1 MHIPWGKTGIWM
13 LLLPGCSSPVCA
25 IPSPSWISTWKA
37 SCSGGPQGPARL
49 QQVAT
54 DSPSEPRG
62 GASPADALPADV
74 CLQSCA
80 GIRCCCLES
89 PVQFSRSLRLTLC
102 DPWTA
107 VRQAALSITYS
118 QSLLKLMSIESVMP
132 PRHLILCHPLLLL
145 PALFPASG
153 SFPMSQ
159 F

>member
-1 MHIPWGKTGIWM
+1 M
-13 LLLPGCSSPVCA
+13 
-25 IPSPSWISTWKA
+25 
-37 SCSGGPQGPARL
+37 
-49 QQVAT
+49 AT

-159 F
+159 FLASGGQSIGVSASASVLPVNIQEPFRQIINRNYAECNAD